1 MSCPQIWNIEQEKD
15 REKEK
20 LGGRPAKLNDKKG
33 NRNLERDIKTKNK
46 GDIFFVGRTTRK
58 FCSGGDN
65 MRSASGQQCKVK
77 MRGSEKNVNEKTYDI
92 SSKKDVTGS
101 FTFSVVQTDLLLF
114 FHRSRSLRRL
124 ALHDFLFCLSKL

>member
-1 MSCPQIWNIEQEKD
+1 
-15 REKEK
+15 
-20 LGGRPAKLNDKKG
+20 
-33 NRNLERDIKTKNK
+33 
-46 GDIFFVGRTTRK
+46 
-58 FCSGGDN
+58 

-101 FTFSVVQTDLLLF
+101 FTFSVVQNDLLLF

-124 ALHDFLFCLSKL
+124 ALHDFIFCFNKL